1 MILNDELNVSLLND
15 NEYVQT
21 FISVF
26 HLSTFKYNKSVD
38 TNIYLQAHGVGLLVS
53 KKKLSENIRLLS
65 HYQTKAK
72 PLLDKLKKS

>member
-15 NEYVQT
+15 NECVQT

-38 TNIYLQAHGVGLLVS
+38 TNIYLQAHGEYHSLHSIQGDNYSLFDIVLLV
-53 KKKLSENIRLLS
+53 
-65 HYQTKAK
+65 
-72 PLLDKLKKS
+72 

>member
-15 NEYVQT
+15 IECVQT

-38 TNIYLQAHGVGLLVS
+38 TNIYLQAHGDQLLRTQ
-53 KKKLSENIRLLS
+53 NN
-65 HYQTKAK
+65 T
-72 PLLDKLKKS
+72 

>member
-15 NEYVQT
+15 IECVQT

-38 TNIYLQAHGVGLLVS
+38 TNIYLQAHGVQCTVC
-53 KKKLSENIRLLS
+53 KMP
-65 HYQTKAK
+65 T
-72 PLLDKLKKS
+72 LDK

>member
-15 NEYVQT
+15 IECVQT

-38 TNIYLQAHGVGLLVS
+38 TNIYLQAQG
-53 KKKLSENIRLLS
+53 
-65 HYQTKAK
+65 
-72 PLLDKLKKS
+72 DW

>member
-15 NEYVQT
+15 NECVQT

-38 TNIYLQAHGVGLLVS
+38 TNIYLQAHGVPFVKAPNGEPIVFLYFTQ
-53 KKKLSENIRLLS
+53 NICIYTCQMS
-65 HYQTKAK
+65 FI
-72 PLLDKLKKS
+72 

>member
-15 NEYVQT
+15 IECVQT

-38 TNIYLQAHGVGLLVS
+38 TNIYLQAHGAYLAIEGVELYL
-53 KKKLSENIRLLS
+53 
-65 HYQTKAK
+65 
-72 PLLDKLKKS
+72 

>member
-15 NEYVQT
+15 NECVQT

-38 TNIYLQAHGVGLLVS
+38 TNIYLQAHGVLSIFLL
-53 KKKLSENIRLLS
+53 
-65 HYQTKAK
+65 
-72 PLLDKLKKS
+72 

>member
-15 NEYVQT
+15 IECVQT

-38 TNIYLQAHGVGLLVS
+38 TNIYLQAHGVSNCRDVEPCSEVGL
-53 KKKLSENIRLLS
+53 
-65 HYQTKAK
+65 AK
-72 PLLDKLKKS
+72 QLGKCC